1 MGGKRAM
8 LNDVC
13 SVVGDILKGE
23 AVERRLTSPWQEEAY
38 DIVKIRTRV
47 LNNRNVKTSQLLIP
61 PRFPNIVAKA
71 YRPGG
76 VVSFGSQI

>member
-8 LNDVC
+8 LKAVC
-13 SVVGDILKGE
+13 RVAGDILKGLALE
-23 AVERRLTSPWQEEAY
+23 TWWISPWQEEAY

-47 LNNRNVKTSQLLIP
+47 LNNRNVKTLQLLIP
-61 PRFPNIVAKA
+61 PRFPNIVANA